1 MKNLNIK
8 EEARKLIDKLPEN
21 STWDDLMYQIYV
33 RQTVEAGLTDS
44 KASNVISVQDIKP
57 EQIDVLAVIHG
68 SQQITLSS
76 VDE

>member
-33 RQTVEAGLTDS
+33 RQTVEAGLADS
-44 KASNVISVQDIKP
+44 KASNVISVQEVRKNFGLP
-57 EQIDVLAVIHG
+57 E
-68 SQQITLSS
+68 
-76 VDE
+76 